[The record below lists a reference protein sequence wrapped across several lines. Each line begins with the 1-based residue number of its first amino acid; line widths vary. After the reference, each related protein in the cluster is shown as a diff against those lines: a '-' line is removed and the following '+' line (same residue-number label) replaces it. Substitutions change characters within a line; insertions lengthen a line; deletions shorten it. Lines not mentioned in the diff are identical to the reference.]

1 MSDDRPADPA
11 TVFTAMARVLYDQA
25 EYGYVYETLTRMA
38 VELIPGCDHAC
49 ISTLRQGEALVCA
62 AASDEIAR
70 TVDGL
75 ERETGE
81 GPCVDAMLGGS
92 FQRDADIAHHSTW
105 PALAELVLSRTPVR
119 GMIGYRLFIDDRRA
133 GALDLFSDT
142 PGALTAESADMGAMV
157 AAFTSV
163 ALVAAAHNERAESL
177 RSGLHSN
184 REIGKAIGL
193 LMATHDID
201 DAEAFDVLRR
211 ASSELNLKLAEV
223 AKRLI
228 ADHGSQRR

>member
-1 MSDDRPADPA
+1 MTDERADPA
-11 TVFTAMARVLYDQA
+11 TVFTAMARVLYDEA
-25 EYGYVYETLTRMA
+25 EYGYVYQTLTRMA
-38 VELIPGCDHAC
+38 VQIIPGCDHAC
-49 ISTLRQGEALVCA
+49 ISTLQQGEEMACA

-75 ERETGE
+75 EREAGQ
-81 GPCVDAMLGGS
+81 GPCIDAMLGGS

-105 PALAELVLSRTPVR
+105 PALAELVLARTPVR
-119 GMIGYRLFIDDRRA
+119 GMVGYRLFIDGRSA
-133 GALDLFSDT
+133 GALNLFSDT
-142 PGALTAESADMGAMV
+142 PGALTSESADMGAMV
-157 AAFTSV
+157 AAFASV
-163 ALVAAAHNERAESL
+163 ALVAAAHNERAETL

-201 DAEAFDVLRR
+201 DAAAFDVLRR
-211 ASSELNLKLAEV
+211 ASNQLNIKLADV

-228 ADHGSQRR
+228 ADHGSPHR